1 MFPVMWPQNV
11 FLTVN
16 YGYRKFMLENRPLKK
31 CDLAI

>member
-16 YGYRKFMLENRPLKK
+16 YGLRKFMLENHRLKNV
-31 CDLAI
+31 I